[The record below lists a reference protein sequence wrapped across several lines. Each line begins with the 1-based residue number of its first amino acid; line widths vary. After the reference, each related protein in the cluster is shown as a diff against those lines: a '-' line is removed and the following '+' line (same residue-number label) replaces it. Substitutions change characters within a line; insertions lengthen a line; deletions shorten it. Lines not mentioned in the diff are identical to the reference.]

1 MKNGCHKLMKILFV
15 IHGLRSGGAEKVLIM
30 LANYLVTIGY
40 QVSILIFTTEEP
52 FYDIH
57 SSVKLI
63 KIEHIPD
70 KKGLFPKL
78 KFIFTRVNLL
88 RKIFKN
94 ENPDIVISF
103 ITMMNIYSIVA
114 AKLARKKI
122 IVSEHTNYTVDSKS
136 ISGFIR
142 RLVYPFADFV
152 VVLTNYDK
160 EQYAFVKNVHV
171 IKNPL
176 VLSNNYTNC
185 VRENIV
191 LGVGTLIPLKG
202 FDMLI
207 KAFSKL
213 EENAWKLVILG
224 EGPDREELQNLI
236 DELDLRDKVSLP
248 GMTKDVEKYY
258 RKASIFVLSSRTEG
272 FPGVLCEAIGYG
284 CASIAFDCLTGP
296 SDIIEHNINGILV
309 DPENVNKLSQE
320 IQKLID
326 DPELR
331 SSLSLHSQKITSL
344 LDIKTISNEWIK
356 LFDSIKES

>member
-15 IHGLRSGGAEKVLIM
+15 IHGLRSGGAERVLIM
-30 LANYLVTIGY
+30 LANYLVTVGY
-40 QVSILIFTTEEP
+40 QVSILLFTKEEP
-52 FYDIH
+52 FYNIH

-63 KIEHIPD
+63 QIEHIAD
-70 KKGLFPKL
+70 NKGLPKKL

-88 RKIFKN
+88 RMTFKN
-94 ENPDIVISF
+94 ENPDLVISF
-103 ITMMNIYSIVA
+103 MTMMNIYSIVA

-122 IVSEHTNYTVDSKS
+122 IVSEHTNYTVYAKS
-136 ISGFIR
+136 LSGFIR
-142 RLVYPFADFV
+142 KLVYPFADFV

-160 EQYAFVKNVHV
+160 EQYTFVKNVHV
-171 IKNPL
+171 INNPL
-176 VLSNNYTNC
+176 VLSNNHTNC
-185 VRENIV
+185 VREKIV
-191 LGVGTLIPLKG
+191 LGVGTLMPLKG

-213 EENAWKLVILG
+213 EENEWKLIILG
-224 EGPDREELQNLI
+224 EGPQREELQNLI
-236 DELDLRDKVSLP
+236 DELNLGDKVSLP
-248 GMTKDVEKYY
+248 GITKDVERYY
-258 RKASIFVLSSRTEG
+258 KKASIFVLSSRTEG

-296 SDIIEHNINGILV
+296 SDIIEHNVNGILV

-326 DPELR
+326 DPKYR
-331 SSLSLHSQKITSL
+331 SSLSANSQELTSL

>member
-15 IHGLRSGGAEKVLIM
+15 IHGLRSGGAERVLIM
-30 LANYLVTIGY
+30 LANHLVTIGY
-40 QVSILIFTTEEP
+40 QVSVLIFTIEEP

-57 SSVKLI
+57 SSIKLI
-63 KIEHIPD
+63 KIEHTSD
-70 KKGLFPKL
+70 KKVFFPKL
-78 KFIFTRVNLL
+78 KFIFARVNLL

-122 IVSEHTNYTVDSKS
+122 IVSEHTNYTVYSKS

-142 RLVYPFADFV
+142 KLVYPFANFV
-152 VVLTNYDK
+152 IVLTNYDK
-160 EQYAFVKNVHV
+160 EKYTYDKNVHV

-185 VRENIV
+185 VKEKIV

-213 EENAWKLVILG
+213 EENEWKLVILG
-224 EGPDREELQNLI
+224 EGPEREVLHNLI
-236 DELDLRDKVSLP
+236 DELGLKDKVSLP
-248 GMTKDVEKYY
+248 GITKDVERYY
-258 RKASIFVLSSRTEG
+258 KKASIFVLSSRIEG
-272 FPGVLCEAIGYG
+272 FPGVLCEAMGYG
-284 CASIAFDCLTGP
+284 CPSIAFDCLTGP
-296 SDIIEHNINGILV
+296 REIIEDKVTGILV
-309 DPENVNKLSQE
+309 EPENIEKLSYE
-320 IQKLID
+320 IQSLVDNRKYREML
-326 DPELR
+326 
-331 SSLSLHSQKITSL
+331 SSNSKKIL
-344 LDIKTISNEWIK
+344 DELDIKIIIKKWIK
-356 LFDSIKES
+356 VIEDI